1 MHLLYLTNKPV
12 YPTVDGGCKAMQA
25 MMELLLESNLPMSH
39 FCIST
44 EKHPFNLSDYPS
56 KITEKCEVKQFN
68 TKTRPT
74 IFGFIKSFFK
84 GDSYNISRFYN
95 EELAAAIVSFT
106 ADKDVI
112 VVLESIFLA
121 PYLTHLTLQKNIRV
135 FIRTHNIEHHLW
147 QQKSKETK
155 NFFKKW
161 SYTYLANRL
170 KNDEIAAFNLA
181 DELFPLTENDAE
193 SIHSLGITTKT
204 TVIPIPFKTDGKI
217 TDYTQSNL
225 FFIGAMNWEPNITAV
240 QLLKESILPPLKTRF
255 PELTLKLAGSFSE
268 KTVPKEGIEHL
279 GFVADLEAFFQH
291 NGILVAPIVAGSG
304 VRVKL
309 LEAMSFGVP
318 IVTTEMG
325 ALGIPLNDGLIVA
338 KTTEELITE
347 VAQLIASA
355 EKRQVLGHNAQKFI
369 QQHYSFSTV
378 LTTLLE
384 RFNNK

>member
-25 MMELLLESNLPMSH
+25 MMELLLASNLPMTH

-44 EKHPFNLSDYPS
+44 EKHPFNSSEYPIE
-56 KITEKCEVKQFN
+56 ITEKCKVKHFN

-95 EELAAAIVSFT
+95 PELSVAINSFI

-121 PYLTHLTLQKNIRV
+121 PYLTQLKQHKNIRV
-135 FIRTHNIEHHLW
+135 FIRTHNIEHDLW
-147 QQKSKETK
+147 QQKSEETQ

-170 KNDEIAAFNLA
+170 KNEEITAFNLA

-193 SIHSLGITTKT
+193 SIRSLGVTTKT
-204 TVIPIPFKTDGKI
+204 TVVPIPFKTEGKR
-217 TDYTQSNL
+217 TDYSQSNL

-240 QLLKESILPPLKTRF
+240 QLLKESIYPTLKLRF
-255 PELTLKLAGSFSE
+255 PELTLKLAGSFSD
-268 KTVPKEGIEHL
+268 KIAPKEGIEHL
-279 GFVADLEAFFQH
+279 GFVADLEAFYNC
-291 NGILVAPIVAGSG
+291 NGILVAPITAGSG

-309 LEAMSFGVP
+309 LEAMSYGVP

-325 ALGIPLNDGLIVA
+325 ALGIPVNDGLIIA
-338 KTTEELITE
+338 ETTEALITE
-347 VAQLIASA
+347 VAQLIISA
-355 EKRQVLGHNAQKFI
+355 EKRQSLGQHAQHFI

-378 LTTLLE
+378 LTTVLE
-384 RFNNK
+384 RFNDK